1 MAALIS
7 VVRRVVLPAAPRLIV
22 GSRGGVSPAVQC
34 WPNRSGIRG
43 QNVRDQ
49 ISTQRIGVL
58 AEAVGVT
65 VDTLRYYERE
75 GLLPRS
81 SRSAGGFRLYA
92 PEIAERVR
100 FIKQAQMVGLSL
112 REIHQ
117 LVAPDDSRCATAR
130 EVMAARLTD
139 VDRRLRELTSFRSM
153 LQAALEQCDRTLS
166 RSTMAPCAV
175 VRELGTE
182 KLSRGPEQ

>member
-1 MAALIS
+1 MT
-7 VVRRVVLPAAPRLIV
+7 
-22 GSRGGVSPAVQC
+22 GSGSGARPRGGRRSTGSGRPGGGSVSSAPQVPAGSV
-34 WPNRSGIRG
+34 RKRG

-58 AEAVGVT
+58 AEVVGVT

-75 GLLPRS
+75 GLLPPSNRT
-81 SRSAGGFRLYA
+81 AGGFRLYA

-117 LVAPDDSRCATAR
+117 LVAPDDSRCAPAR
-130 EVMAARLTD
+130 KVMAARLAD
-139 VDRRLRELTSFRSM
+139 VDRRLRELMSFRSM

-166 RSTMAPCAV
+166 RSTEAPCAV
-175 VRELGTE
+175 AGELGTE
-182 KLSRGPEQ
+182 KLSRGREQ

>member
-1 MAALIS
+1 M
-7 VVRRVVLPAAPRLIV
+7 
-22 GSRGGVSPAVQC
+22 
-34 WPNRSGIRG
+34 
-43 QNVRDQ
+43 RDQ

-58 AEAVGVT
+58 AEVVGVT

-75 GLLPRS
+75 GLLPPS
-81 SRSAGGFRLYA
+81 SRTAGGFRLYA

-117 LVAPDDSRCATAR
+117 LVAPDDFRCATAR

-166 RSTMAPCAV
+166 RSTEAPCAV
-175 VRELGTE
+175 ARELGTE
-182 KLSRGPEQ
+182 KLSRGRVTSLGE